1 MDTGKADWGME
12 RENRKFKI
20 GCSRFVNVVMIK
32 SMEGI
37 VVSMERI
44 ITYYKKIGWKRLVSM
59 ILGNTLLGMGISIFK
74 FSGLGNDPFSGM
86 VMALSDNAGIKYAV
100 FLMFLNIF
108 IFVLQFI
115 LGKEFIGAGTIFNA
129 LFLGYITTF
138 FYELWLFLF
147 DKPTIFP
154 IQIFIMLI
162 GTIVTGLGLSMY
174 QTPNVGISPY
184 DSLSVI
190 MSKRIKKISYFWHRI
205 FTDSICALIC
215 FFAGGIAGGE
225 IGLGTLVSAFGLGP
239 VINFFD
245 TQFTRKLFDKDED
258 IL

>member
-1 MDTGKADWGME
+1 MKRILGY
-12 RENRKFKI
+12 FK
-20 GCSRFVNVVMIK
+20 K
-32 SMEGI
+32 
-37 VVSMERI
+37 
-44 ITYYKKIGWKRLVSM
+44 TGWKRFTSM
-59 ILGNTLLGMGISIFK
+59 ICGNIFLGMGISIFK
-74 FSGLGNDPFSGM
+74 FSELGNDPFSGM

-115 LGKEFIGAGTIFNA
+115 FGKEFIGAGTIFNA

-147 DKPTIFP
+147 DAPTIFM
-154 IQIFIMLI
+154 IKILIMII
-162 GTIVTGLGLSMY
+162 GTIVTGLGVSMY
-174 QTPNVGISPY
+174 QIPNVGISPY

-190 MSKRIKKISYFWHRI
+190 MSKRVKKISYFWHRI
-205 FTDSICALIC
+205 FTDSICALVC

-239 VINFFD
+239 VISFFD
-245 TQFTRKLFDKDED
+245 KHFTRKLFDKDED